1 MIFLRSRAFGWKKF
15 LFAGW
20 RRLDVCSSSPVH
32 TEKMVLLFYYIKEFF
47 FRKLRH
53 FRFVNFILMIF
64 FGCTAYFRYKAY
76 PIASADFHWP
86 ASEGHRFFRADS
98 RKPAKSCERMDVQ
111 WWRCGWNLFR
121 KNLYERGAWE
131 RSQAPFFTAIFRWQ
145 VSYSTS
151 WKFLIYTLH

>member
-1 MIFLRSRAFGWKKF
+1 MLSARREL
-15 LFAGW
+15 LFTEC
-20 RRLDVCSSSPVH
+20 RRLDACSSSFVH
-32 TEKMVLLFYYIKEFF
+32 TEKMVLPFYYIKEFF
-47 FRKLRH
+47 ARKLH
-53 FRFVNFILMIF
+53 YFRFQIFILMISVK
-64 FGCTAYFRYKAY
+64 CTAYFRRTAC

-86 ASEGHRFFRADS
+86 ASEGHRFFHVDS
-98 RKPAKSCERMDVQ
+98 RKPEKSCERMDVQ

-151 WKFLIYTLH
+151 WKFLLYTLH